1 MKRYL
6 KRCLALLLSV
16 MLLLSALPTALA
28 ANSRLVFN
36 EDDARRYGVIS
47 GYAYTVSVD
56 APGTENDGFFTE
68 MTPTIKFNSIDYGK
82 PIEPDNK
89 AVLTFHN
96 VGEKDLNLTFGSCT
110 YADVKWIEGSEK
122 IAVGESAKLEV
133 TLRENI
139 PVAHGSTGLLL
150 MEQNSRVGWTALLD
164 IEVQPISVQVTAAD
178 MTKTYGR
185 TLTAVDLTVNVS
197 GGITSLSELETMGY
211 TITSEGF
218 SADAA
223 VGTYPVAVTAS
234 ESANFNYDVEND
246 ESIATVTVDRAE
258 PELVWVNASSVRSG
272 AQLAESKLEGAYRNP
287 DSGAE
292 VAGTFAWKDPGAV
305 DEVQDGQSAACTRTY
320 IFTPDDDK
328 NYKTVEDTA
337 TLTVVGK
344 DLTTIQLAPTAQ
356 LNVTYD
362 GKAHPVAFTADHGT
376 VKVQYAPTGTE
387 TWTEEAPKAVGTY
400 QVQATVEES
409 DTYAS
414 DSYSTVL
421 TINPVSVVLRLAE
434 PDAITSRQYNG
445 MVDATL
451 NLSDSKPELSVS
463 GRIQFGGVVSGDH
476 LTIDYTQVKAVYDDP
491 NVGRDKTVT
500 VTVPKDAVGGD
511 LANYSFEGQTFITK
525 GDIFVLP
532 VELTMKANIT
542 KQYGQS
548 TQIVDADYDVPGLV
562 EGEQKDALHVELYS
576 QGVEPVT
583 AVGSYPVTVK
593 NSWGNYS
600 VSKVNGTFTVVPT
613 TPVTAGTVSAGNGG
627 VDRLLSTV
635 ALSGTFQNP
644 YTGEIV
650 PGTLDWTAPST
661 TLPSSVG
668 DTTAYDWTFTPND
681 AKNYNATVGT
691 AEVTTTAK
699 EPVNVQFAV
708 PEDLIYDGQPK
719 TAVGKSTYSGAS
731 ITVQYKSSGAASWD
745 SAAPTDAGTYDV
757 LVSADVSDTD
767 EYADNSITGTM
778 VIQPATPAGT
788 ATAEKPETD
797 VMLGDVA
804 LIPAFTGVDG
814 APLTGTL
821 SWNTVGG
828 ELPGA
833 VPVQYDTAYGWT
845 FTPDDSNYTAVSG
858 TVTFDAPPAD
868 DDDDDDN
875 NNPGG
880 DDPGN
885 NDDEDDDNKPG
896 GDNPGGNEDDPGD
909 KPGGST
915 GGGSS
920 GDASDPGDST
930 EDPTDEPIESGVER
944 LLNVETVIPF
954 MSGFEDGT
962 FRPDES
968 VSRAMVAQIFYNLL
982 IEQNVDGEFG
992 FPEVSV
998 DCAFGFK
1005 DVASRAW
1012 YAQAVVTL
1020 ANLDI
1025 ISGTYLNGT
1034 GSTFEPDRPITRA
1047 EFAVIAAK
1055 FANAADGGK
1064 TFSDVSGHWAAG
1076 SIRTASAYGWI
1087 NGDGDGTFRPN
1098 DPINRAE
1105 AASIVNKMLGRTST
1119 GAGKS
1124 FPDVP
1129 KTHWAYN
1136 AIQMASA
1143 SN

>member
-28 ANSRLVFN
+28 ADSRLVFN

-82 PIEPDNK
+82 PIERDNK

-122 IAVGESAKLEV
+122 IAVDGSAKLEV

-164 IEVQPISVQVTAAD
+164 IEVRPISVQVTASNV
-178 MTKTYGR
+178 TKTYGQ
-185 TLTAVDLTVNVS
+185 TLTVESVAPQVS
-197 GGITSLSELETMGY
+197 GGVNSFAELEALGY
-211 TITSEGF
+211 AITSEGF

-223 VGTYPVAVTAS
+223 VGTYDVAVTAG
-234 ESANFNYDVEND
+234 ESANFNYDVKKD

-272 AQLAESKLEGAYRNP
+272 AQLVESKLEGAYRNP

-292 VAGTFAWKDPGAV
+292 VAGTFAWADPGAV
-305 DEVQDGQSAACTRTY
+305 DVVPDGQSISCERTY

-328 NYKTVEDTA
+328 NYETVEDTA

-376 VKVQYAPTGTE
+376 VKVQYAPTGTG

-400 QVQATVEES
+400 QVQATVDES

-414 DSYSTVL
+414 DSYSAVL
-421 TINPVSVVLRLAE
+421 TIDPVPVVLRLAE
-434 PDAITSRQYNG
+434 PGAITSRKYDSTVQ
-445 MVDATL
+445 ATL
-451 NLSDSKPELSVS
+451 NIAQSSPTLSNS
-463 GRIQFGGVVSGDH
+463 GRLQFGGVVSGDN

-511 LANYSFEGQTFITK
+511 LTNYSFEGQTFITK

-576 QGVEPVT
+576 QGVEPGT

-600 VSKVNGTFTVVPT
+600 VSKVNGAFTVVPT

-650 PGTLDWTAPST
+650 PGTLNWSAPST
-661 TLPSSVG
+661 TLPSSIG

-681 AKNYNATVGT
+681 ANNYNTAVGT
-691 AEVTTTAK
+691 AAVTTTAK
-699 EPVNVQFAV
+699 EPVNVQFTV

-731 ITVQYKSSGAASWD
+731 ISLQYKGSGAAAWED
-745 SAAPTDAGTYDV
+745 RAPINAGTYDV

-778 VIQPATPAGT
+778 VIQPATPTGT
-788 ATAEKPETD
+788 ATAEKSETD
-797 VMLGDVA
+797 VMLGEVA
-804 LIPAFTGVDG
+804 LISAFTGVDG
-814 APLTGTL
+814 KTLTGTMA
-821 SWNTVGG
+821 WNTVGG
-828 ELPGA
+828 ELPGT

-868 DDDDDDN
+868 DDDDGDSGNDD
-875 NNPGG
+875 PK
-880 DDPGN
+880 DDPGEDPGSK
-885 NDDEDDDNKPG
+885 DDEDDSK
-896 GDNPGGNEDDPGD
+896 

-915 GGGSS
+915 GGTIGGGSS
-920 GDASDPGDST
+920 DPDDST
-930 EDPTDEPIESGVER
+930 EDPADEPTDEPAESGVER

-954 MSGFEDGT
+954 MSGYSDGT
-962 FRPDES
+962 FHPDES
-968 VSRAMVAQIFYNLL
+968 VSRAMVAQMFYNLL
-982 IEQNVDGEFG
+982 IEQNVAGDAG
-992 FPEVSV
+992 FP
-998 DCAFGFK
+998 
-1005 DVASRAW
+1005 DVAGSAW
-1012 YAQAVVTL
+1012 YAQPVVTL
-1020 ANLDI
+1020 TNLGI
-1025 ISGTYLNGT
+1025 ISGTNNG
-1034 GSTFEPDRPITRA
+1034 FEPDRPITRA
-1047 EFAVIAAK
+1047 EFATVAAK

-1064 TFSDVSGHWAAG
+1064 TFSDVSGHWAIS

-1098 DPINRAE
+1098 DPITRAE